1 MNSQKAYAHPSI
13 SGALLIVS
21 PLGNIAVTN
30 ECMFKTT
37 ATPAEGAQE
46 ITWDITAQAI
56 VDNAKNNAENLLHP
70 SACLIMAMFT
80 QEKIEDAASE

>member
-37 ATPAEGAQE
+37 AVPSEGAEPIYWGVDEQV
-46 ITWDITAQAI
+46 I
-56 VDNAKNNAENLLHP
+56 VDNAKNNSLNLLHP
-70 SACLIMAMFT
+70 TACDIFAMFT
-80 QEKIEDAASE
+80 QEKVEDLDQ